1 MANGFTDDD
10 DALLAELGVEV
21 EAKKDAARTPREER
35 IIAGFEEIQRFV
47 EQHGH
52 NPRHGEGFDIFER
65 LYAVRLDRLR
75 TQPDSRTL
83 LEPLDHQGL
92 LDDAAPV
99 IAEASKN
106 ISDDE
111 LLAQLGVDAEAGDI
125 TALRHVRSAAEKRAA
140 EEIANREPCAD
151 FDRFRPLFEQVHHDL
166 KTGTRQARRSM
177 QDARV
182 ETGDFFILGG
192 QTVYVAEKGNE
203 FTTPQGHPDA
213 RLKVIYSN
221 GTESN
226 LLMRSLQRAL
236 NKDEAG
242 RRITGK
248 ETGSLFGEFLE
259 EDDIESGTIYVL
271 RSLSNHPFI
280 AEHRELIHKIGVT
293 GGKVETRIAGATHD
307 ATYLLADVEIVATW
321 KLAGINRA
329 RLEALFHRIFAPAQ
343 LDLTIQDRFGRPIRP
358 REWFLVPLSIIDEVV
373 KRILD
378 GSISDVIYDPRT
390 ANLQEI

>member
-1 MANGFTDDD
+1 MASGFTDDD

-21 EAKKDAARTPREER
+21 EAKKDFAHTPREER

-52 NPRHGEGFDIFER
+52 NPRHGEELDIFER

-75 TQPDSRTL
+75 AQPDSRAL

-99 IAEASKN
+99 IAEASEN

-111 LLAQLGVDAEAGDI
+111 LLAQLGVDAEADDI

-140 EEIANREPCAD
+140 EEIANREPCPD
-151 FDRFRPLFEQVHHDL
+151 FDRFKLLFEQVQHDL
-166 KTGTRQARRSM
+166 KTGIRQARRFM

-213 RLKVIYSN
+213 RLRVVYSN
-221 GTESN
+221 STESN

-248 ETGSLFGEFLE
+248 ETGSLFGGFLE

-307 ATYLLADVEIVATW
+307 ATYLLADVEILATW
-321 KLAGINRA
+321 KLAGINRT

-343 LDLTIQDRFGRPIRP
+343 LDLTIQDRFGCPIRP

-378 GSISDVIYDPRT
+378 GSISDVIYDPKT
-390 ANLQEI
+390 ANLQKI